1 MRFEDII
8 GQKEIKEKLHHFIT
22 EGRIPHAL
30 MFAGPEGSGKY
41 ALALAYAQHI
51 CCESPVGME
60 ACGTCPSCLKYN
72 ILEHPDLHFVFPVVK
87 AGSNKAVSD
96 NFVVQWRKY
105 VLNNAYVSGNG
116 WAGQVGA
123 ENKIPLIYTEES
135 EAIIRKLNM
144 KSYESEYK
152 VMIIYLPERMHISAS
167 NKLLKMI
174 EEPPE
179 KTLFMLV
186 SETPENIINTIL
198 SRCQRINIPS
208 IDSESMYNALKKRHR
223 LDEEHIQEVVRIA
236 RGNYVLALETIN
248 SSAENIFFHDN
259 FVQMMRLAYGRK
271 LNELKKW
278 SDDMHKI
285 GRDRQK
291 NFLQYSQG
299 MVREN
304 FILNFKN
311 PELNYLSRK
320 EMEFSEK
327 FSRFI
332 NERNVIRI
340 MEELELAQSHIEQ
353 NVYGKMVLFDLS
365 LKMILLLK
373 S

>member
-1 MRFEDII
+1 MRFEEII
-8 GQKEIKEKLHHFIT
+8 GQNEIKKKLHHFIT

-30 MFAGPEGSGKY
+30 LFAGPEGSGKY
-41 ALALAYAQHI
+41 ALALAFAQRI
-51 CCESPVGME
+51 CCEAPLGME
-60 ACGTCPSCLKYN
+60 SCGTCPSCLKYN
-72 ILEHPDLHFVFPVVK
+72 KLEHPDLHFVFPVVK
-87 AGSNKAVSD
+87 AGSTKAVAD
-96 NFVVQWRKY
+96 TYVKQWREY
-105 VLNNAYVSGNG
+105 VLNTPYVSGNG
-116 WAGQVGA
+116 WAGKVGA

-135 EAIIRKLNM
+135 EVIIRKLSM

-152 VMIIYLPERMHISAS
+152 IMIIYLPERMHNKAS

-174 EEPPE
+174 EEPPP

-186 SETPENIINTIL
+186 SENPEDIITTIL

-208 IDSESMYNALKKRHR
+208 IDAASMQQAIKKRHR
-223 LDEEHIQEVVRIA
+223 LNDEEIQEVVRIA
-236 RGNYVLALETIN
+236 RGNYVLALETIR
-248 SSAENIFFHDN
+248 SSAENNFFHEN
-259 FVQMMRLAYGRK
+259 FVMMMRLAYGRK

-291 NFLQYSQG
+291 NFLQYAQR

-304 FILNFKN
+304 FMLNFKD

-320 EMEFSEK
+320 ELEFSEK

-332 NERNVIRI
+332 NESNVISI
-340 MEELELAQSHIEQ
+340 MEELELAEQHIEQ
-353 NVYGKMVLFDLS
+353 NVYGKMVLFDMS